1 MPIDPHGR
9 VTAVLGPTNTGKTY
23 LAMERML
30 GHRSGMIGFPLRL
43 LAREN
48 YDRALKLKG
57 PRQVAL
63 VTGEE
68 KIVPPGA
75 RYFFCTVESM
85 PVDRPVDFLAID
97 EIQLCAD
104 RERGHVFTDRVLHA
118 RGAEETMLL
127 GAATIRPVLSKLV
140 PEAETL
146 ARPRFSTL
154 AYSGTRNINRLPPR
168 SAAIAFSASE
178 VYALAELMRRR
189 RGGTAVV
196 LGALSPRT
204 RNAQVALFESGE
216 VDFLVATD
224 AIGMGLNLNLDHV
237 AFSRL
242 EKFDGRMLR
251 SLSPAEIGQIAGR
264 AGRHMNDGTFGVTGQ
279 AKAMAPELV
288 EAVEN
293 HRFEPLRFAYWRNHR
308 LDFGSLH
315 GLLRSLERRP
325 PMAELVRAR
334 EAEDSLVL
342 ADLAR
347 DSEVARLAIHPDA
360 VALLWEVCRIPDFTK
375 ILSEQHRGLLG
386 RIYTHLMTGDGRLP
400 EDWVAR
406 RIARI
411 DRADGDIDALV
422 ARISHIRT
430 WTYITHRGDWLDDV
444 THWQER
450 TRAIEDR
457 LSDALHERLTQRFV
471 DRRAAIL
478 IRRLEGGEQLLA
490 AVKSDGEVLVEGE
503 YLGHLDGF
511 RFTPDDDVE
520 AEDARAILSAA
531 RRALA
536 LEIRSRLRRLE
547 QDVDRAFALDDRG
560 RLTWNGAPVARLVAG
575 NTLLS
580 PQVIPLPSDL
590 LEGPDRERL
599 RRRLTAWLER
609 HLRAKLGPLF
619 ALSEAELSGTARGLA
634 FRLVEALGTL
644 PRRSAADQIQLLTKA
659 ERKSLT
665 ALGVRLGSASL
676 FLPAQMKPRS
686 ARLRALLWSTG
697 RGLPMPSLPAPE
709 AIAFRASGEGREAQG
724 ESFHLAM
731 GFRRF
736 ARRGQVVAIRADGLE
751 RIAGEARK
759 LAAQGAFL
767 ATPAL
772 KRLAGCDEAGLAVV
786 LEALGYQVEQDANG
800 MSFQP
805 RDGNGKRSATKS
817 RKRGAGSRAKSKSR
831 PDSPFAKLGQLKIG
845 S

>member
-1 MPIDPHGR
+1 MPFNSQGR

-23 LAMERML
+23 LAIERML

-97 EIQLCAD
+97 EVQLCAD

-118 RGAEETMLL
+118 RGDEETMLL
-127 GAATIRPVLSKLV
+127 GAETIRPVLSKLV

-154 AYSGTRNINRLPPR
+154 AYRGARNINRLPPR

-178 VYALAELMRRR
+178 VYVLAELLRRR

-242 EKFDGRMLR
+242 QKFDGRMLR

-293 HRFEPLRFAYWRNHR
+293 HRFEPLHFVYWRNHR

-315 GLLRSLERRP
+315 RLLRSLERRP
-325 PMAELVRAR
+325 PTAELVRAR
-334 EAEDSLVL
+334 ETEDSLVL

-347 DSEVARLAIHPDA
+347 DPEVERLAVHPDA

-375 ILSEQHRGLLG
+375 ILSEQHRGLLR
-386 RIYTHLMTGDGRLP
+386 RIYGHLMTGDGRLP

-406 RIARI
+406 RIDRI
-411 DRADGDIDALV
+411 DRPDGDIDALV

-444 THWQER
+444 AHWQER

-471 DRRAAIL
+471 DRRTAIL

-490 AVKSDGEVLVEGE
+490 AVKRDGEVLVEGE
-503 YLGHLDGF
+503 HLGRLDGF
-511 RFTPDDDVE
+511 RFTPDDGVE
-520 AEDARAILSAA
+520 GEDARALMSAA

-536 LEIRSRLRRLE
+536 MEIPSRLRRLE
-547 QDVDRAFALDDRG
+547 EDSDRAFALDDRG
-560 RLTWNGAPVARLVAG
+560 RLTWKDAPVARLVAG
-575 NTLLS
+575 DWLLG
-580 PQVIPLPSDL
+580 PQVVPLPSDL

-599 RRRLTAWLER
+599 RRRLTVWLER

-619 ALSEAELSGTARGLA
+619 ALAEAELTGTARGLA

-644 PRRSAADQIQLLTKA
+644 PRRAAADQIKVLTKA
-659 ERKSLT
+659 ERKALT

-697 RGLPMPSLPAPE
+697 RGLPTPPLPAPE
-709 AIAFRASGEGREAQG
+709 TIAFRASGEGRVTQG
-724 ESFHLAM
+724 ESFHLAL
-731 GFRRF
+731 GYRRL
-736 ARRGQVVAIRADGLE
+736 ARRGEVVAIRADGLE
-751 RIAGEARK
+751 RVAVEARK
-759 LAAQGAFL
+759 LAAQGPFL

-772 KRLAGCDEAGLAVV
+772 KRLSGCDEAGLAVV
-786 LEALGYQVEQDANG
+786 LETLGYQVEQDTNG

-805 RDGNGKRSATKS
+805 RNGNRKPVAAKG
-817 RKRGAGSRAKSKSR
+817 RKRGTGGRTKSKTK
-831 PDSPFAKLGQLKIG
+831 PDSPFAKLSQLKIE